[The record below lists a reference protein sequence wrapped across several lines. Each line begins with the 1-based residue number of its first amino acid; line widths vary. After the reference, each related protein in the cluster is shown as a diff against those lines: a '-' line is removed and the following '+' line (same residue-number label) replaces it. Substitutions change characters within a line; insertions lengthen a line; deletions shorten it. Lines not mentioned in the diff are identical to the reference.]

1 MSFEGIR
8 TQLIPAGFRTTFSS
22 PRLLPFLKPDPDDI
36 LPPSLDFGVR
46 PIGIP
51 SILRRAATRPDAI
64 AASLEWA
71 ARLTT
76 AGQFGLGVPSGV
88 EGVARALQL
97 SLELNP
103 TLAIISED
111 CRNAFNTLRRDV
123 IADTLLRLHY
133 PLLAPFLAYYG
144 TQPFPQYL
152 RQSDGYL
159 TSIPSQTGGIQGDS
173 IFSAVFDITYRGAN
187 PPHR

>member
-51 SILRRAATRPDAI
+51 SILRRAATRPDTI

-71 ARLTT
+71 PRLTT

-88 EGVARALQL
+88 EGVARAFQL

-103 TLAIISED
+103 TLAIVSED
-111 CRNAFNTLRRDV
+111 FPLPLFSSPLLRREV
-123 IADTLLRLHY
+123 GSFEREAVLPTLTKNL
-133 PLLAPFLAYYG
+133 
-144 TQPFPQYL
+144 
-152 RQSDGYL
+152 
-159 TSIPSQTGGIQGDS
+159 
-173 IFSAVFDITYRGAN
+173 
-187 PPHR
+187 